1 MNTSLVLC
9 LVGIAVA
16 IFLGYKF
23 NIHIGVVG
31 MIFAFFIGNLTMGLK
46 INTIIGYWPTQIAYH
61 LIVTTC
67 FYGFAKDNGTMD
79 NLGKRLFKLIKGNVA
94 ILPAFIAVTW
104 FLASIAGAQLI
115 FILGPAVYAMAIAAG
130 VDILPVALAMSYAG
144 LLGGDNIWTGR
155 GGIVSMGLIQ
165 AAGFENFKQMALLV
179 YVNDI
184 IKNIIIIAIPAFV
197 YKYHKAKKVKTE
209 EMEIEPL
216 TDEQK
221 KTAWIIAAVMFLIFV
236 PQLLKSFIPTRFTKL
251 LADIF
256 VSYTVFP
263 LGMLANMVLKVGNMR
278 KAAKNIPMD
287 TIILIGGMT
296 MLMNVAVEAG
306 LADAIAGLISENV
319 PKFLIPGAIVLA
331 AGFTSFFSSGTSVVC
346 PLLYPIAAS
355 ISAATGI
362 NPIVLFNCVFCGAM
376 TTSASP
382 FSQGGSSI
390 QAVCPTD
397 KSDHLAKGL
406 MKWCAINI
414 VIVVIYATIGGFSW
428 LPALCGGSKIIF

>member
-1 MNTSLVLC
+1 MNTNLILC
-9 LVGIAVA
+9 LVGIAIA

-23 NIHIGVVG
+23 DIHIGVVG
-31 MIFAFFIGNLTMGLK
+31 MIFAFFIGHLAMGIK
-46 INTIIGYWPTQIAYH
+46 INEIIGYWPTQIAYH

-79 NLGKRLFKLIKGNVA
+79 NLGRRIFKMIKGNIT

-115 FILGPAVYAMAIAAG
+115 FILGPAVYAMAIAGG

-165 AAGFENFKQMALLV
+165 AAGFENYKQMALIV
-179 YVNDI
+179 YANDI
-184 IKNIIIIAIPAFV
+184 IKNIIIIAIPAIV
-197 YKYHKAKKVKTE
+197 YGYHKAKRIKTQ
-209 EMEIEPL
+209 EMVIEPL
-216 TDEQK
+216 TTEQK
-221 KTAWIIAAVMFLIFV
+221 KTAYIILGVMILIFV
-236 PQLLKSFIPTRFTKL
+236 PQLLKSFIPCKFTKA
-251 LADIF
+251 LADML

-263 LGMLANMVLKVGNMR
+263 LGMLACMVLKVGSMK
-278 KAAKNIPMD
+278 KAVKNIPMA
-287 TIILIGGMT
+287 TILMIGGMT
-296 MLMNVAVEAG
+296 MLMNVAVKAG
-306 LADAIAGLISENV
+306 LADSIASLISENV
-319 PKFLIPGAIVLA
+319 PKLLIPGALVLA
-331 AGFTSFFSSGTSVVC
+331 AGFISFFSSGTSVVC

-355 ISAATGI
+355 IALATGI

-376 TTSASP
+376 TTSCSP

-397 KSDHLAKGL
+397 KSDYLAKGL
-406 MKWCAINI
+406 MKWAAINI
-414 VIVVIYATIGGFSW
+414 LIVVIYATIGGFSW
-428 LPALCGGSKIIF
+428 LPALLGGSKLIF